1 MIHCLIIWG
10 YRISKSIV
18 LMSAVICF
26 VAVLFVPS
34 GAQENTDANK
44 QVDDAQAPGFK
55 TPVRLAPLNYKLR
68 EAGPVLK
75 ESLSGTAPGIKAPVA
90 MPGKR
95 RAVTAPLTGDTPA
108 DRNKNSISVLQF
120 NNETIY
126 YPGSWK
132 LSGRGEGELT
142 STAIH
147 YQWDKP
153 GRTCANDTF
162 AWARV
167 RIGRAVA
174 PCDAPNSEYLAA
186 TGVVQVAGVTGKL
199 YKRIKLGSAKPV
211 PDRDSCP
218 GQVSTTLAFEKY
230 KLCYTLVFLT
240 AEKWFAGFSPSFN
253 GIIDSFTVKKNK

>member
-1 MIHCLIIWG
+1 MVHGLIIRG

-18 LMSAVICF
+18 LMSAVISF
-26 VAVLFVPS
+26 TTVLFVPS
-34 GAQENTDANK
+34 GAQEDNDANK
-44 QVDDAQAPGFK
+44 QADALQAPGYK
-55 TPVRLAPLNYKLR
+55 TQARLAPLKYKLK

-75 ESLSGTAPGIKAPVA
+75 ESLSGTTPGTKAPVA

-95 RAVTAPLTGDTPA
+95 RAVTAPLTQDTPA
-108 DRNKNSISVLQF
+108 DRNKNSINVLQF
-120 NNETIY
+120 NAETIY

-142 STAIH
+142 SSVIH

-174 PCDAPNSEYLAA
+174 PCDAPNREYLAP
-186 TGVVQVAGVTGKL
+186 TGFVQVAGVTGKL
-199 YKRIKLGSAKPV
+199 YKRIKFGSTKPV
-211 PDRDSCP
+211 PDRDNCP
-218 GQVSTTLAFEKY
+218 GQASTYLMFEKNR
-230 KLCYTLVFLT
+230 LCYTLDFLT
-240 AEKWFAGFSPSFN
+240 ADKWRAGFNSAFN
-253 GIIDSFTVKKNK
+253 GIIDSFTTKEKK